1 MIAELANS
9 GIVRGPVWPLP
20 GILETECNFEY
31 ATKGQYMF
39 SFRLGYDDRREYDR
53 NDLSDVR
60 DVYLYTAADGIQS
73 LVFADR
79 CSTELGTYGSQ
90 PLSSLLY
97 AVCCSYKSRD
107 EITMYWAMLSLGQF
121 SYRLN

>member
-9 GIVRGPVWPLP
+9 GVVRGPVWPLP
-20 GILETECNFEY
+20 EILEVECNFEH
-31 ATKGQYMF
+31 AARGQYLF
-39 SFRLGYDDRREYDR
+39 SLRLGYDDRREYDR

-60 DVYLYTAADGIQS
+60 DVYLYTAGDGIQT
-73 LVFADR
+73 LIFADKW
-79 CSTELGTYGSQ
+79 STELGAYGSQ

-107 EITMYWAMLSLGQF
+107 EITMYWAMLSLGKF
-121 SYRLN
+121 SYRLD